1 MTLAAEVSGGGPGT
15 HQGPGWSEDRL
26 YPSLSGRTQARPFG
40 FSCVFGTLS
49 PGSPPPAPP
58 QGVLLL
64 GTSVIKVT
72 LVSFVID
79 IPLQGKNLPQRL
91 QDLLLEMLNL
101 IQKEL

>member
-1 MTLAAEVSGGGPGT
+1 MAAEVSGGGPGT

-26 YPSLSGRTQARPFG
+26 HPSLSGRTQARPFG

-49 PGSPPPAPP
+49 PSSSPPP

-64 GTSVIKVT
+64 GTSVIKVI
-72 LVSFVID
+72 LDSFVIG

-101 IQKEL
+101 T